1 MKTAH
6 ALMTGIETASLLVC
20 KYQVYG
26 VIFSQPKC
34 KVNLQKSLSNVGNF
48 TSSPNATLKSV
59 HATRVMGTPLDLL
72 PSRCALKLYLLHH
85 QMRAFFVTHK
95 NILLQHLIKLLLLL
109 RDHSVN
115 SSHACAILSGVQK
128 HYPKSIA

>member
-6 ALMTGIETASLLVC
+6 ALMTGRETASLLVC

-26 VIFSQPKC
+26 VFFSQPKC
-34 KVNLQKSLSNVGNF
+34 EVNLQKSIANVGNF
-48 TSSPNATLKSV
+48 TSAPNATLKGA
-59 HATRVMGTPLDLL
+59 HATRVTGTPLDLL
-72 PSRCALKLYLLHH
+72 PSCCALKLYLLHH

-109 RDHSVN
+109 RGHSVN
-115 SSHACAILSGVQK
+115 SSHACTTLSSIQK
-128 HYPKSIA
+128 YYPKSIA